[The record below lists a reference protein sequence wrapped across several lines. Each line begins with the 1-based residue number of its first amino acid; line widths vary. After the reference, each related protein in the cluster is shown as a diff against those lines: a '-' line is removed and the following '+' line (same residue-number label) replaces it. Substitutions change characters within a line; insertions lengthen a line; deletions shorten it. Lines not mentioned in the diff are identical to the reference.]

1 MINPEKGPSSYL
13 PTSFNGSGSRF
24 NLPSGAYEKQQ
35 ATIFDLISAGEIEGL
50 VGGLAGVFLNGTAVA
65 NPSTVA
71 QSQILNT
78 QGTCNI
84 SGTAVTNAVIFGTTT
99 GLFSKV
105 GSSDTRILLVKGAGA
120 SSTLSAAAKKGQTEI
135 NVANTGF
142 FTSAIA
148 GIALGNI
155 SSTTTQNPIVPCAR
169 ITGAN
174 TDGGD
179 FISTLVAARNND
191 QVAILSTPLPKD
203 VASGTTIKIDFVS
216 LIVTNSIANSG
227 KNVTVAVAA
236 STGVTA
242 ADCLLSGPINLTNR
256 ASTAKSGTG
265 TLNYSNVHTNF
276 YTGERYQGA
285 HLNARGSTKSASY
298 TASPNFELKWN
309 RASVTGGA
317 SDFPITPSTFPFSQH
332 SAEEVDSV
340 EIDIEFPG
348 GLYALDSQGGDKYAY
363 TEFQIVLDFRYNS
376 SDAYSSKLIAGKNYG
391 GTDFDAGDN
400 VPAWVADGSGGQF
413 KRIDGYY
420 TVGGPRSGAELIT
433 QIRSKSP
440 FIKSY
445 TVNLKELQP
454 LQDWKIR
461 VKRLSPETAE
471 DYIGP
476 LTGVSPPEV
485 GGTLVANARV
495 KFVEAI
501 IEEKFKYPL
510 SAYAV
515 TSFSAEDF
523 PSPPERAY
531 HIRGKKVK
539 VPSNYITREEAG
551 SNQAKYTRNIT
562 SGADAGSYQIWTGTF
577 RGDTVPGTPA
587 ANIKK
592 VYTNNPAW
600 ILYDILT
607 DKDVGLGNFLEESDI
622 DKFSL
627 YKIAR
632 YCDELVPDG
641 KGGQEP
647 RFTANVYLQKQ
658 TEAYKVIKDLS
669 SIFRGMMYWIDG
681 EITFVQDSFKEPVY
695 TFTNGNVVDG
705 IFSYTSTGQRARS
718 NQVNVTWNNPLEG
731 FKQTVLTVEDTA
743 HILKQKRLIPKNIS
757 AFGCTSEGQAQRAAR
772 WHLITD
778 TKETEMVAFSTGI
791 NGAYL
796 RPGDFINVQDHHRD
810 GLVASGRVSSASST
824 TTVTLDRS
832 VTLSNFTANTSHILY
847 LIYPSSGVYLDQEE
861 SATINS
867 VVYKRGSLILTNA
880 SGGAINTQSDA
891 ANLVDDSGNSV
902 STQFSENTRIEKQFI
917 NSENT
922 ASGKSTIDLAQAFT
936 SAPNSEVIWAIG
948 PTNELST
955 ADIQQYR
962 VLAIEEEGD
971 GKYSVSGSIV
981 SIDKYDNI
989 ERDEKVYI
997 PDYSDLSGPL
1007 VDVPTP
1013 SNLMTEL
1020 VSVSSPTIEANGAS
1034 YEAIISWSYPEE
1046 TFTDTAGNA
1055 RTRAYRF
1062 ANLFEIEHNI
1072 LPGNLPGGFSSVSV
1086 SAGSTNVRIPNASA
1100 GSYKVR
1106 IRTVSDLGSKSP
1118 WITRNPTI
1126 AAPIAAFSRVSNI
1139 PKGGTFTGTMTFDES
1154 VQKLKIEES
1163 VYTYI
1168 APNTIELNVSSATT
1182 AQKEINFS
1190 SMPSNSTAYLY
1201 YDSST
1206 GPANPWKVVAIHTD
1220 TVAQDLSGKE
1230 IDFSYFKQV
1239 GATNN
1244 GLTAISGTVSVTIGS
1259 STVTGSGTSFTSD
1272 FAAGDLIKVTS
1283 GSAAGTQVA
1292 AAEYQE
1298 VSEVISNTELITR
1311 AAFLRTFSGQYGYKQ
1326 SFKPDF
1332 SNDAILVAIQKGSG
1346 TSYGAV
1352 EFFINTKGKRGAGRW
1367 QVPVS
1372 TLPTNSTQAQT
1383 AWDSTWAERPGSP
1396 VTGDQALFFTG
1407 TLASMTGQVPF
1418 SYDGAAWQIQ
1428 SEIIDGD
1435 LIVTGSVTTDKIFA
1449 NAITTEKLAAN
1460 SITANQITANSV
1472 VATLITASAVTAT
1485 DISASNLSAINA
1497 NLGNITAG
1505 TMKNS
1510 GANAIPDANSAPS
1523 GTEVGGFIDLN
1534 QGKFVFGS
1542 ASKHILWNG
1551 TDLTLSGVILSN
1563 SNVSLN
1569 VTDAGGLGSLTYS
1582 STNSQLTYTGP
1593 SNSDVRGLFSVATSG
1608 DSDLGQLTYDNT
1620 QGQYAFAGPTAA
1632 TIRGKFSGG
1641 NGITYT
1647 SGTGA
1652 IAVDPHDGISVTSNG
1667 VAVDTS
1673 VVRTTGA
1680 QSIAGNKSFTNN
1692 VTVGGDLTVSGTTTT
1707 INTDNLAIEDNVI
1720 LLNRGETGSSVSEG
1734 ESGIEV
1740 DRGSGANPS
1749 FKYKET
1755 GVGITGDLAAGW
1767 TVGTARLAA
1776 TGFYGTFYGDA
1787 SNLANINADSLSGL
1801 STADL
1806 VEDPSTSLGATSHS
1820 GGRTA
1825 YFSNQRAAGA
1835 VSAGNGLLRG
1845 TIGTNG
1851 ATYSVKAGSG
1861 ISVNSTGVNVS
1872 GITTSMIAS
1881 GSILIGN
1888 ETFSDSDSQLM
1899 TAAAVNDRILSFS
1912 YTTNTGDITRVHAQ
1926 AGSGLTGT
1934 SDTTSGDAIFT
1945 FNVGA
1950 TAGGGISV
1958 VADSIGVD
1966 STVVRTS
1973 GNQTLAG
1980 IKTFSSKIS
1989 GDIDTVDGYH
1999 VHSADR
2005 NNEASKIVRT
2015 QANGRIYGGQ
2025 FYANDW
2031 FRAEGTAGLYFQTY
2045 GGGWYMSDTT
2055 WIRSY
2060 NNKSIYHNTGILR
2073 TDGTL
2078 QVGSSGGT
2086 MNVPNGGTPTIGG
2099 NTILHTGNVSYPTV
2113 NNPAITF
2120 QRNSSTIAT
2129 VNLNQSG
2136 AQTVNF
2142 TDTNTTYSAAS
2153 GGGLSLNSSNQFSLA
2168 STATGGTIV
2177 VDLLSANQIQA
2188 NHIAANSITAR
2199 ELAISNGSSGSAG
2212 IYFSTTAMEIH
2223 DGTRVRVKIGAL

>member
-1 MINPEKGPSSYL
+1 MINPENPPGPSSYL

-78 QGTCNI
+78 QGTCDI

-105 GSSDTRILLVKGAGA
+105 GSSDTRILLIKGAGA

-135 NVANTGF
+135 NVANSGF

-155 SSTTTQNPIVPCAR
+155 ASTTTQNPIVPCVR

-203 VASGTTIKIDFVS
+203 VASGTTIKVDFVS

-227 KNVTVAVAA
+227 KSVTVAVAA
-236 STGVTA
+236 STGVTT
-242 ADCLLSGPINLTNR
+242 ADCLLSGPINLTNQ
-256 ASTAKSGTG
+256 ASTARSGTG
-265 TLNYSNVHTNF
+265 ALNYSNVTTNF
-276 YTGERYQGA
+276 YTGERYQAA

-309 RASVTGGA
+309 VANDPSSGQ
-317 SDFPITPSTFPFSQH
+317 SDFTITPSTFPFSQH

-363 TEFQIVLDFRYNS
+363 TEFQIVLDYRYNS
-376 SDAYSSKLIAGKNYG
+376 NDAYSKKIIAGKNYG
-391 GTDFDAGDN
+391 GADFDSN
-400 VPAWVADGSGGQF
+400 VPTWVADGSGGLF

-420 TVGGPRSGAELIT
+420 AVGGSRSGAEIIT

-440 FIKSY
+440 FIKTYS
-445 TVNLKELQP
+445 VNLKELQP
-454 LQDWKIR
+454 LVDWQIR
-461 VKRLSPETAE
+461 IKRFSPETAE

-510 SAYAV
+510 SAYSV
-515 TSFSAEDF
+515 ISFNAEDF

-562 SGADAGSYQIWTGTF
+562 SGADSGSYQIWTGTF
-577 RGDTVPGTPA
+577 RGDTVAGTPA

-600 ILYDILT
+600 ILYDILI

-622 DKFSL
+622 DKYSL

-647 RFTANVYLQKQ
+647 RFTTNVYLQKQ

-705 IFSYTSTGQRARS
+705 LFSYTSTGQRARS
-718 NQVNVTWNNPLEG
+718 NQINVSWNNPLEG

-743 HILKQKRLIPKNIS
+743 NILKQKRLIPKNIA

-796 RPGDFINVQDHHRD
+796 RPGDFINIQDHHRD

-824 TTVTLDRS
+824 TRVTLDRA
-832 VTLSNFTANTSHILY
+832 VTLSNFSGNTSHILY
-847 LIYPSSGVYLDQEE
+847 LIYPSSGVYLDQED
-861 SATINS
+861 SVTINS

-880 SGGAINTQSDA
+880 SGGAINTQADA

-917 NSENT
+917 NSVNT
-922 ASGKSTIDLAQAFT
+922 ASGKSTIDLFQAFT

-948 PTNELST
+948 PTNEFST

-962 VLAIEEEGD
+962 VLAIEEEDG
-971 GKYSVSGSIV
+971 GKYSISASIV

-1013 SNLMTEL
+1013 SNLMAEL
-1020 VSVSSPTIEANGAS
+1020 VNVSSPTIDANGAS

-1206 GPANPWKVVAIHTD
+1206 GPANPWKVVAVHTD

-1283 GSAAGTQVA
+1283 GSAAGTEVT

-1367 QVPVS
+1367 QVPVT

-1407 TLASMTGQVPF
+1407 TLANMTGQVPF

-1485 DISASNLSAINA
+1485 DIAASNLSAINA

-1505 TMKNS
+1505 TLKNS

-1523 GTEVGGFIDLN
+1523 GSEVGGFIDLN

-1593 SNSDVRGLFSVATSG
+1593 SNSDVRGLLSVATSG

-1620 QGQYAFAGPTAA
+1620 QGEYAFAGPTAA

-1641 NGITYT
+1641 NGISYT

-1652 IAVDPHDGISVTSNG
+1652 FAVSAGSGIAVSSGD
-1667 VAVDTS
+1667 VAVDST
-1673 VVRTTGA
+1673 VIRTTGG
-1680 QSIAGNKSFTNN
+1680 QSIAGTTTLTN
-1692 VTVGGDLTVSGTTTT
+1692 VAISGDLTVSGSTTSINTT
-1707 INTDNLAIEDNVI
+1707 NLVIEDNKIVVNNAQTGTPASTVTAGIEVERGSSSNKSFVYAESGVGETGNTSSGWTFGSERVQAGTFFGTFIGDITGSPSSLAGLTTDNLA
-1720 LLNRGETGSSVSEG
+1720 EG
-1734 ESGIEV
+1734 
-1740 DRGSGANPS
+1740 
-1749 FKYKET
+1749 T
-1755 GVGITGDLAAGW
+1755 
-1767 TVGTARLAA
+1767 
-1776 TGFYGTFYGDA
+1776 
-1787 SNLANINADSLSGL
+1787 SNL
-1801 STADL
+1801 
-1806 VEDPSTSLGATSHS
+1806 
-1820 GGRTA
+1820 
-1825 YFSNQRAAGA
+1825 YFTDARARAA
-1835 VSAGNGLLRG
+1835 VSAGNGISYNSTSG
-1845 TIGTNG
+1845 AISVAAGNG
-1851 ATYSVKAGSG
+1851 LTVSGSG
-1861 ISVNSTGVNVS
+1861 VDVS
-1872 GITTSMIAS
+1872 GVTTSMIAS
-1881 GSILIGN
+1881 GSILVGG
-1888 ETFSDSDSQLM
+1888 ETFSDSDTQLM
-1899 TAAAVNDRILSFS
+1899 TAAAVNDRITSFG
-1912 YTTNTGDITRVHAQ
+1912 YTTNTGDITGVTAT
-1926 AGSGLTGT
+1926 AGAGLTGT
-1934 SDTTSGDAIFT
+1934 STTTSGNASFT

-1950 TAGGGISV
+1950 TSGGGISV
-1958 VADSIGVD
+1958 AADSIGVD

-1980 IKTFSSKIS
+1980 TKTFSSTISGSINGNAASITNQANSATITAEVNPSTNTIVRRHSSGYIFSNYINTTDDTSSSLGLLVGKIS
-1989 GDIDTVDGYH
+1989 SSNNYHRSYSAATVRSFLN
-1999 VHSADR
+1999 V
-2005 NNEASKIVRT
+2005 
-2015 QANGRIYGGQ
+2015 ANG
-2025 FYANDW
+2025 ATN
-2031 FRAEGTAGLYFQTY
+2031 
-2045 GGGWYMSDTT
+2045 
-2055 WIRSY
+2055 
-2060 NNKSIYHNTGILR
+2060 
-2073 TDGTL
+2073 
-2078 QVGSSGGT
+2078 
-2086 MNVPNGGTPTIGG
+2086 TPT
-2099 NTILHTGNVSYPTV
+2099 
-2113 NNPAITF
+2113 PAITS
-2120 QRNSSTIAT
+2120 NGSTP
-2129 VNLNQSG
+2129 
-2136 AQTVNF
+2136 
-2142 TDTNTTYSAAS
+2142 
-2153 GGGLSLNSSNQFSLA
+2153 SLNSGISAAEVRSLIGAGTFSTGTGSLLTDLINVNTLNA
-2168 STATGGTIV
+2168 NKITANTIT
-2177 VDLLSANQIQA
+2177 ANQLT
-2188 NHIAANSITAR
+2188 AASISAR
-2199 ELAISNGSSGSAG
+2199 ELTISNNSSGTAG
-2212 IYFSTTAMEIH
+2212 IYFSTTAIEIH
-2223 DGTRVRVKIGAL
+2223 DGTRIRVKIGAL